1 MVIGVLQ
8 IELDI
13 PGAMSLKDKR
23 RVVKSIK
30 DSCHRHHMVSVA
42 EVGALDVWNRGMLGV
57 SVVSNSGMIAGRTL
71 DRVLDRIRSMHD
83 CEIADSSREILRG
96 ESLIGEVDDGHER
109 LADHEGE
116 LLEQELLK
124 QELMQYAEN
133 AQ

>member
-8 IELDI
+8 FELDI

-42 EVGALDVWNRGMLGV
+42 ELGAVDVWNRAVLGV

-71 DRVLDRIRSMHD
+71 DRVMDRVRSMHD
-83 CEIADSSREILRG
+83 CEVVDSTRELLRG
-96 ESLIGEVDDGHER
+96 DALIPQEHASDEEFAELERELQARGEAV
-109 LADHEGE
+109 A
-116 LLEQELLK
+116 
-124 QELMQYAEN
+124 
-133 AQ
+133 

>member
-42 EVGALDVWNRGMLGV
+42 EVGALDVWNKSLLGV
-57 SVVSNSGMIAGRTL
+57 SVVSNSGMIAGQTL
-71 DRVLDRIRSMHD
+71 DRVIDRIRSMLDSEVVD
-83 CEIADSSREILRG
+83 CTREILRG
-96 ESLIGEVDDGHER
+96 DSLVIQEQDEDLDGLER
-109 LADHEGE
+109 E
-116 LLEQELLK
+116 
-124 QELMQYAEN
+124 MYARAE
-133 AQ
+133 AVL

>member
-42 EVGALDVWNRGMLGV
+42 EVGALDVWNRAVLGV
-57 SVVSNSGMIAGRTL
+57 SAVSNSGMVAGRTL
-71 DRVLDRIRSMHD
+71 DRVMDRVRSMLD
-83 CEIADSSREILRG
+83 CEVVDCTREILRG
-96 ESLIGEVDDGHER
+96 DSLIVYEQDEDLDGLER
-109 LADHEGE
+109 E
-116 LLEQELLK
+116 
-124 QELMQYAEN
+124 MYARAE
-133 AQ
+133 AIV

>member
-23 RVVKSIK
+23 SVVKSIK

-42 EVGALDVWNRGMLGV
+42 EVGALDVWNKAVLGV

-71 DRVLDRIRSMHD
+71 DRVMDRVRSMLD
-83 CEIADSSREILRG
+83 CEVVDSTREILRG
-96 ESLIGEVDDGHER
+96 DSLMTHEQDED
-109 LADHEGE
+109 LGE
-116 LLEQELLK
+116 LERE
-124 QELMQYAEN
+124 MYARAE
-133 AQ
+133 ATV

>member
-42 EVGALDVWNRGMLGV
+42 EVGALDVWNKSMLGV
-57 SVVSNSGMIAGRTL
+57 SAVSNSGMVAGRTL
-71 DRVLDRIRSMHD
+71 DRVMDRIRSLHD
-83 CEIADSSREILRG
+83 CEVIQSSREILRG
-96 ESLIGEVDDGHER
+96 DSLVAREDGIDDLGGFEDEMLSDAHNEFGGV
-109 LADHEGE
+109 LA
-116 LLEQELLK
+116 
-124 QELMQYAEN
+124 
-133 AQ
+133 

>member
-23 RVVKSIK
+23 SVVKSIK

-42 EVGALDVWNRGMLGV
+42 EVGALDVWNKAVLGV

-71 DRVLDRIRSMHD
+71 DRVMDRIRSMLD
-83 CEIADSSREILRG
+83 CEVVDSTREILRG
-96 ESLIGEVDDGHER
+96 DSLMTHEPDED
-109 LADHEGE
+109 LGE
-116 LLEQELLK
+116 LERE
-124 QELMQYAEN
+124 MYARAE
-133 AQ
+133 ATV

>member
-42 EVGALDVWNRGMLGV
+42 EVGALDVWNKAMLGV
-57 SVVSNSGMIAGRTL
+57 SVVSNSGMVAGRTL
-71 DRVLDRIRSMHD
+71 DRVMDRVRSVLD
-83 CEIADSSREILRG
+83 CEVVNCSREILRG
-96 ESLIGEVDDGHER
+96 DALVPSESDQDLDGLER
-109 LADHEGE
+109 E
-116 LLEQELLK
+116 
-124 QELMQYAEN
+124 MYTRAE
-133 AQ
+133 AVV